1 MSQIIVEQVTKSYA
15 QRGKF
20 HKVLDKVCFSIE
32 PGQFV
37 SLLGP
42 SGCGKTTLLNIIA
55 GFIKADGGVVRL
67 GNGRVVDRPGPDRAF
82 VFQHYAL
89 FPWMNVRDNLLYP
102 MKNQNIS
109 KPEKDERLHEL
120 LQLVKLEHAVRL
132 YPHQLSGGMKQR
144 LALVR
149 ALACKPEVLLMDEP
163 LAALDY
169 QMRQELQE
177 EMERI
182 IKRDQLTV
190 IMVTHDVEEAVY
202 LSDRVLLM
210 SRQLGSLVED
220 CAIILPRPR
229 DRDVAAFHAYVGH
242 FRHLLKGG
250 QKEALNRL
258 QMTS

>member
-1 MSQIIVEQVTKSYA
+1 MSQIIVEEVTKSYA
-15 QRGKF
+15 QRGKP
-20 HKVLDKVCFSIE
+20 HKVLDSLCFSVE
-32 PGQFV
+32 TGQFV

-55 GFIKADGGVVRL
+55 GFIKADGGLVRL

-89 FPWMNVRDNLLYP
+89 FPWMNVQDNLLYP
-102 MKNQNIS
+102 MKNQIMS
-109 KPEKDERLHEL
+109 KPQKEARLHEL
-120 LQLVKLEHAVRL
+120 LQLVKLEHAIQL

-182 IKRDQLTV
+182 IQRDQITV

-210 SRQLGSLVED
+210 SRQHGSLVED
-220 CAIILPRPR
+220 CTVLLPRPR
-229 DRDVAAFHAYVGH
+229 DRDAAAFHAYVGH

-250 QKEALNRL
+250 QTETLTHL
-258 QMTS
+258 

>member
-1 MSQIIVEQVTKSYA
+1 MNQIIVEDVTKSYP
-15 QRGKF
+15 QRGKL
-20 HKVLDKVCFSIE
+20 HKVLDRVCFSVE

-55 GFIKADGGVVRL
+55 GFVNADGGVVRL
-67 GNGRVVDRPGPDRAF
+67 GNGRVVERPGPDRAF
-82 VFQHYAL
+82 IFQHYAL

-102 MKNQNIS
+102 MKNQDIS
-109 KPEKDERLHEL
+109 KLEKEERLHEL
-120 LQLVKLEHAVRL
+120 LQLVKLEHAIRL

-144 LALVR
+144 LALIR

-182 IKRDQLTV
+182 MKRGQLTV

-210 SRQLGSLVED
+210 SRQHGNLTED
-220 CAIILPRPR
+220 CTVSLPRPR
-229 DRDVAAFHAYVGH
+229 DRDAAAFHAYVGH

-250 QKEALNRL
+250 QTESPVHIA
-258 QMTS
+258 Q

>member
-1 MSQIIVEQVTKSYA
+1 MSRIIVEEVSKSYA
-15 QRGKF
+15 QRGKL
-20 HKVLDKVCFSIE
+20 HNVLESVCFSVDT
-32 PGQFV
+32 GQFV

-55 GFIKADGGVVRL
+55 GFIKADRGQVRL

-102 MKNQNIS
+102 MKNQSMS
-109 KPEKDERLHEL
+109 KPEQEERLYEL
-120 LQLVKLEHAVRL
+120 LQLVKLEHAMRL

-144 LALVR
+144 LALIR

-182 IKRDQLTV
+182 IVRDQLTV

-210 SRQLGSLVED
+210 SRQQGNLVED
-220 CAIILPRPR
+220 CAVSLTRPR
-229 DRDVAAFHAYVGH
+229 DRDEAAFREYVGH

-250 QKEALNRL
+250 QAEAHNRL
-258 QMTS
+258 QKTS